1 MGKTDNKH
9 KLKSSKIFDEIR
21 FVKSVGSAIKVQRKH
36 WNITP
41 ATLTLL
47 IAHISSLVMQ
57 RQCNLFYMTSQVCL
71 KEKPSE
77 YSCWRTMRSLNCK
90 YFIRQLQSII
100 GCLWMNKIKWALVY
114 DLILLPRFERRKCGC
129 GKKAPGVR
137 GQIRIV
143 RWHKQ
148 VHVGQLS
155 TGSSSVNACLWGP
168 LPGLTFSNLK

>member
-57 RQCNLFYMTSQVCL
+57 RQCNLSNRNILMVS
-71 KEKPSE
+71 PSN
-77 YSCWRTMRSLNCK
+77 T
-90 YFIRQLQSII
+90 
-100 GCLWMNKIKWALVY
+100 LV
-114 DLILLPRFERRKCGC
+114 
-129 GKKAPGVR
+129 
-137 GQIRIV
+137 
-143 RWHKQ
+143 
-148 VHVGQLS
+148 
-155 TGSSSVNACLWGP
+155 
-168 LPGLTFSNLK
+168 

>member
-1 MGKTDNKH
+1 
-9 KLKSSKIFDEIR
+9 
-21 FVKSVGSAIKVQRKH
+21 
-36 WNITP
+36 
-41 ATLTLL
+41 
-47 IAHISSLVMQ
+47 MQ

-114 DLILLPRFERRKCGC
+114 DLILLHALREEKCGC
-129 GKKAPGVR
+129 GKKALGSG
-137 GQIRIV
+137 GQICIV

-148 VHVGQLS
+148 VHAGQLS
-155 TGSSSVNACLWGP
+155 MGSSSVNACLWKSP
-168 LPGLTFSNLK
+168 ARSDILKSQISGLVRPAWISLQLRNFSNFWISRCINIGGNFGNCWAPL